1 MTTIHEL
8 KEAILE
14 MEKVAHE
21 WEQQADEAW
30 AQADADFCE
39 KIAGMYR
46 IAAACCWEKL
56 ESLEAGDGWFRP
68 EKGELP
74 SAGRSVIAIVSGS
87 PAKNITLNGSYQT
100 ATYYG
105 EDSAGWAVDE
115 WPEWEILQCIAGSRH
130 RKPRRKSRRKSRRS
144 GIRSQP
150 GSRYDRP
157 SVRRP
162 L

>member
-105 EDSAGWAVDE
+105 EDSAGWVVDE
-115 WPEWEILQCIAGSRH
+115 WPEWENPTVHCWQPAPEAPEEVKKKIQEIWDKIAAGE
-130 RKPRRKSRRKSRRS
+130 
-144 GIRSQP
+144 QE
-150 GSRYDRP
+150 
-157 SVRRP
+157 
-162 L
+162 

>member
-56 ESLEAGDGWFRP
+56 ESLEAGDGWSRP

-74 SAGRSVIAIVSGS
+74 PDAGTVIAIVSGS
-87 PAKNITLNGSYQT
+87 PADGITLMGSYQT
-100 ATYYG
+100 ASYFANNPA
-105 EDSAGWAVDE
+105 DWVIDE
-115 WPEWEILQCIAGSRH
+115 WPEWENPTVHCWQPTPEAPEEVKKKIQEIWDKIAAGE
-130 RKPRRKSRRKSRRS
+130 
-144 GIRSQP
+144 Q
-150 GSRYDRP
+150 
-157 SVRRP
+157 V
-162 L
+162 

>member
-30 AQADADFCE
+30 AQDDADFYE
-39 KIAGMYR
+39 EIAGQYR

-56 ESLEAGDGWFRP
+56 ERLEAGDGWFRP

-105 EDSAGWAVDE
+105 EDSAGWVVDE
-115 WPEWEILQCIAGSRH
+115 WPEWENPTVHCWQPAPEAPEEVKKKIQEIWAKIAAGE
-130 RKPRRKSRRKSRRS
+130 
-144 GIRSQP
+144 QE
-150 GSRYDRP
+150 
-157 SVRRP
+157 
-162 L
+162 

>member
-46 IAAACCWEKL
+46 IAAACCWEPGTAGPARRR
-56 ESLEAGDGWFRP
+56 ESFRRMR
-68 EKGELP
+68 E
-74 SAGRSVIAIVSGS
+74 R
-87 PAKNITLNGSYQT
+87 
-100 ATYYG
+100 
-105 EDSAGWAVDE
+105 
-115 WPEWEILQCIAGSRH
+115 
-130 RKPRRKSRRKSRRS
+130 
-144 GIRSQP
+144 
-150 GSRYDRP
+150 
-157 SVRRP
+157 
-162 L
+162 

>member
-30 AQADADFCE
+30 AQDDADFYE
-39 KIAGMYR
+39 EIAGQYR

-56 ESLEAGDGWFRP
+56 ERLEAGDGWFRP

-74 SAGRSVIAIVSGS
+74 PDGETVIAIVSGS
-87 PAKNITLNGSYQT
+87 PTDGITLNGSYQT
-100 ATYYG
+100 ATYY
-105 EDSAGWAVDE
+105 EENSAGWVVDE
-115 WPEWEILQCIAGSRH
+115 WTWWENPTVHCWQPAPEAPEEVKKKIQEIWDKIAAGE
-130 RKPRRKSRRKSRRS
+130 
-144 GIRSQP
+144 Q
-150 GSRYDRP
+150 
-157 SVRRP
+157 V
-162 L
+162 

>member
-105 EDSAGWAVDE
+105 EDSAGWVVDE
-115 WPEWEILQCIAGSRH
+115 WPEWENPTVHCWQPTPEAPEEVKKKIQEIWDKIAAGE
-130 RKPRRKSRRKSRRS
+130 
-144 GIRSQP
+144 Q
-150 GSRYDRP
+150 
-157 SVRRP
+157 V
-162 L
+162 

>member
-30 AQADADFCE
+30 AQADADFYE
-39 KIAGMYR
+39 EIAGQYR

-56 ESLEAGDGWFRP
+56 ERLEAGDGWFRP

-74 SAGRSVIAIVSGS
+74 PDAGTVIAIVSGS
-87 PAKNITLNGSYQT
+87 PADGVTLTGSYQT
-100 ATYYG
+100 ASYFANNPA
-105 EDSAGWAVDE
+105 DWVIDE
-115 WPEWEILQCIAGSRH
+115 WTEWENPTVHCWQPTPEAPEEVKKKIQEIWDKIAAGE
-130 RKPRRKSRRKSRRS
+130 
-144 GIRSQP
+144 Q
-150 GSRYDRP
+150 
-157 SVRRP
+157 V
-162 L
+162 